1 MVAFSKFFTGQRR
14 SRQLLD
20 TDGFTSNQRK
30 DRITPDG
37 CSTWRCSKNR
47 SKKWPCSVY
56 FNPAAQASVPRSDRN
71 ARISLPMPNAMPGP
85 RFRGQI
91 ARPGFSSDATYIAK
105 PGNRFL
111 GRNAVRHTQKFD
123 SS

>member
-20 TDGFTSNQRK
+20 TDGFTCNQRK

-56 FNPAAQASVPRSDRN
+56 FNPAD
-71 ARISLPMPNAMPGP
+71 
-85 RFRGQI
+85 
-91 ARPGFSSDATYIAK
+91 
-105 PGNRFL
+105 
-111 GRNAVRHTQKFD
+111 
-123 SS
+123 